1 MITLLTTKLNFPPAR
16 PNLVPRPRLLERLSQ
31 GLRGPLTLVAA
42 PAGYGKTTLMGEW
55 RAGQG
60 HGMLAAYLSL
70 ERSDNDPGR
79 FWFYLVSAL
88 DTVQADLVG
97 DTLALLASAQPPAVD
112 ALLTLLINNIN
123 EFQNNI
129 VLVLDDVHVITSSE
143 IYQGIDFLL
152 EHVPPHMHLV
162 MLTRADPPLSLSR
175 LRARGQLTEIRAEH
189 LRFNPEETARFLNQ
203 IIGFSLTPGQISA
216 LEKHTEGWVAG
227 LQLAALSMQGRQDVD
242 GFISAF
248 TGSHHYIV
256 DYLAEEVLSRLPSSV
271 SEFLLK
277 TSILERLTGALC
289 DALTRRTDGQSMLEY
304 LVQSNLF
311 LLPLDDERRWYR
323 YHDLFRDVL
332 QNRLQCNFA
341 DDFTQLHRQAA
352 EWHEKNDLT
361 RAALDHALSAQDFA
375 LAEQLFYKYWMEWIG
390 LYNLPANIK
399 SLRQIPGAIIRAAP
413 RLSLING
420 WMMWAMGKVVDTES
434 QINIT
439 QKMIDELLQT
449 GEFHKDSP
457 EYQSLT
463 AETNILRSLV
473 ATHKRA
479 YSQAIQLAESAIQAI
494 SKDDLITLAAAYFAL
509 SFACQEMG
517 EVDRLLQVSIE
528 TLSVAQRSGN
538 SSVCANAFRYLAYSY
553 KMQGRLHAAFET
565 YQQALEYAREHEQVS
580 EPPYNII
587 YNSIAELFYEW
598 NDLANAEQ
606 YLSQGMKMIEEA
618 GFFVNLLW
626 ARPLSAKI
634 KRARGD
640 LQGALNEMHQ
650 VVSMARRDKLTLFT
664 SQSEAYYARLQCEV
678 GRLPDALTW
687 TNSLELARDDRLG
700 YERSIDAIQCAYI
713 LTRLDRHNE
722 ALDLLEW
729 VEAAS
734 RASNNMNSLLEAFIL
749 QALVW
754 HHRGDFL
761 QAENRLKNAMSLAEP
776 EGYIRIFLDF
786 GEPLRGLLTKATSS
800 LNDMALLSYARKLLA
815 AFADEPGL
823 PQLKEKA
830 IITPLSE
837 REFDVLRLIAAGK
850 SNQDIAREL
859 VIALGTVKRHVF
871 NIYNKLD
878 VKNRTECVARARA
891 LHLLE

>member
-1 MITLLTTKLNFPPAR
+1 MITLLTTKLYFPPVR
-16 PNLVPRPRLLERLSQ
+16 LNLVPRPRLLERLSQ

-60 HGMLAAYLSL
+60 HGMFAAWLSL
-70 ERSDNDPGR
+70 ERTDNDPGR
-79 FWFYLVSAL
+79 FWFYLASAL
-88 DTVQADLVG
+88 DTVQPGLVG
-97 DTLALLASAQPPAVD
+97 DTLSLLASAQTPEFD
-112 ALLTLLINNIN
+112 ALLTLLINDIN
-123 EFQNNI
+123 EFQNDI
-129 VLVLDDVHVITSSE
+129 VLVLDDVHIITSPE

-152 EHVPPHMHLV
+152 EHIPPHMHLV
-162 MLTRADPPLSLSR
+162 MLTRADPPLPLSR

-189 LRFNPEETARFLNQ
+189 LRFNPEETARFLNK
-203 IIGFSLTPGQISA
+203 ITGFSLTPGQITA
-216 LEKHTEGWVAG
+216 LEKRTEGWAAG

-256 DYLAEEVLSRLPSSV
+256 DYLAEEVLNRQPSSV
-271 SEFLLK
+271 REFLLK
-277 TSILERLTGALC
+277 TSILEQLTGALC
-289 DALTRRTDGQSMLEY
+289 DALTGRNDGQSMLEY

-332 QNRLQCNFA
+332 QNRLQSNFA
-341 DDFTQLHRQAA
+341 NDFTQLHRQAA
-352 EWHEKNDLT
+352 EWHENNQLT
-361 RAALDHALSAQDFA
+361 RVALDHAISAQDFA
-375 LAEQLFYKYWMEWIG
+375 LAEQLFYKYWMEWIS
-390 LYNLPANIK
+390 LYNLPENLK
-399 SLRQIPGAIIRAAP
+399 SLQQIPGAIIRAAP

-420 WMMWAMGKVVDTES
+420 WMMWAMGKVADTES
-434 QINIT
+434 QINVT

-449 GEFHKDSP
+449 GEFLEDSP
-457 EYQSLT
+457 EYHSLT
-463 AETNILRSLV
+463 AETNVLRSLV
-473 ATHKRA
+473 ATYKRA

-517 EVDRLLQVSIE
+517 EIDRLLQVSIE
-528 TLSVAQRSGN
+528 TLSIAQRSGN
-538 SSVCANAFRYLAYSY
+538 SSVCANAFRYLAYTY

-565 YQQALEYAREHEQVS
+565 YQQAMDYAREHEQAS

-587 YNSIAELFYEW
+587 YNSIAEQYYEW
-598 NDLANAEQ
+598 NDLTNAEK

-626 ARPLSAKI
+626 ASPLSAKI

-640 LQGALNEMHQ
+640 LQGAMDEMHR
-650 VVSMARRDKLTLFT
+650 VVSMARRDKLTLFA
-664 SQSEAYYARLQCEV
+664 SQSEAYLARLQCEV

-687 TNSLELARDDRLG
+687 INSLELTRDDRLG
-700 YERSIDAIQCAYI
+700 YERNIDAIQCAYI
-713 LTRLDRHNE
+713 LTRLDRHDE

-729 VEAAS
+729 IETAS

-754 HHRGDFL
+754 HHRGDFP
-761 QAENRLKNAMSLAEP
+761 QALNRLKNAMSLAEP

-786 GEPLRGLLTKATSS
+786 GEPMRALLTAATSS
-800 LNDMALLSYARKLLA
+800 LNDMPLLSYARKLLA

-823 PQLKEKA
+823 PQLKEQA
-830 IITPLSE
+830 IIIHLSE
-837 REFDVLRLIAAGK
+837 RELDVLRLIAAGK
-850 SNQDIAREL
+850 SNQDIAMEL

-891 LHLLE
+891 LYLLE